1 MSMGKGGTQME
12 WPAVLQV
19 INSHIY
25 TPSSCFSPVSPRI
38 IYSPF
43 WPSSSVIGKLE
54 MSHAGRGV
62 SGNHW
67 EMKCKLPE
75 HNSPGGRGGRRERCA
90 KIARVTKLG
99 SKCSWPQGSPS
110 G

>member
-1 MSMGKGGTQME
+1 MPDQSSEIDVLNVMSMGKGDTQME

-38 IYSPF
+38 IYP
-43 WPSSSVIGKLE
+43 PSSSVIGKLE
-54 MSHAGRGV
+54 MSHASRGV

-67 EMKCKLPE
+67 EMKRKLAE
-75 HNSPGGRGGRRERCA
+75 HTDTA
-90 KIARVTKLG
+90 
-99 SKCSWPQGSPS
+99 
-110 G
+110 